1 MAWILP
7 FVLLGSCD
15 KELVEYEKGSVEIVV
30 ERGDAWLHDFPL
42 FLGIKRKNPPQIAV
56 WIEDAQGR
64 YLSTVYASSKIAT
77 QSWLAA
83 GGNRRREALPH
94 WCHSRGVQYADG
106 LYLPTKSE
114 PLADGI
120 SGATPRGSFDLKLSP
135 GAGLDRFVVKVE
147 VNHSTDFNET
157 YPESAKEGEPG
168 YSGGRHGSGQPAV
181 VYAADVDLSSGR
193 EQFEAV
199 LVGHS
204 SPDGSSGGI
213 DRYFGA
219 HFGAPDRGT
228 HYDSCPMKGRSR
240 VLAAALCVLPFLA
253 TEVPAQ
259 EFPRFSCST
268 SVGTG
273 FGLTRPSSGA

>member
-135 GAGLDRFVVKVE
+135 EA
-147 VNHSTDFNET
+147 
-157 YPESAKEGEPG
+157 
-168 YSGGRHGSGQPAV
+168 
-181 VYAADVDLSSGR
+181 VDLSDG
-193 EQFEAV
+193 QFELM
-199 LVGHS
+199 LVPVPKTPLQLQRTIRAIVYEEYETSNALIFRHVRHVTAES
-204 SPDGSSGGI
+204 DGSIPWTLDGEYAPGVPKIEIGI
-213 DRYFGA
+213 EDNGIQ
-219 HFGAPDRGT
+219 
-228 HYDSCPMKGRSR
+228 MMI
-240 VLAAALCVLPFLA
+240 
-253 TEVPAQ
+253 
-259 EFPRFSCST
+259 
-268 SVGTG
+268 
-273 FGLTRPSSGA
+273 

>member
-120 SGATPRGSFDLKLSP
+120 SGC
-135 GAGLDRFVVKVE
+135 
-147 VNHSTDFNET
+147 
-157 YPESAKEGEPG
+157 
-168 YSGGRHGSGQPAV
+168 HGSGQPAV
-181 VYAADVDLSSGR
+181 VYAADVDLSSGS
-193 EQFEAV
+193 EEFEAV

-213 DRYFGA
+213 DPDISGLTSALRIVERITIRVCDDGA
-219 HFGAPDRGT
+219 IPSIGRGAVRAAFPLPPRCRRR
-228 HYDSCPMKGRSR
+228 SCP
-240 VLAAALCVLPFLA
+240 A
-253 TEVPAQ
+253 
-259 EFPRFSCST
+259 FPVR
-268 SVGTG
+268 
-273 FGLTRPSSGA
+273 RP

>member
-56 WIEDAQGR
+56 WM
-64 YLSTVYASSKIAT
+64 
-77 QSWLAA
+77 
-83 GGNRRREALPH
+83 
-94 WCHSRGVQYADG
+94 QYADG
-106 LYLPTKSE
+106 LYLPTRNE

-157 YPESAKEGEPG
+157 YPESAK
-168 YSGGRHGSGQPAV
+168 
-181 VYAADVDLSSGR
+181 
-193 EQFEAV
+193 
-199 LVGHS
+199 
-204 SPDGSSGGI
+204 
-213 DRYFGA
+213 
-219 HFGAPDRGT
+219 
-228 HYDSCPMKGRSR
+228 
-240 VLAAALCVLPFLA
+240 
-253 TEVPAQ
+253 
-259 EFPRFSCST
+259 
-268 SVGTG
+268 
-273 FGLTRPSSGA
+273 

>member
-15 KELVEYEKGSVEIVV
+15 KKLVEYEKGSVEIVV

-135 GAGLDRFVVKVE
+135 EAGLDRFVVKVE

-157 YPESAKEGEPG
+157 YRPRRGSPVTRAGGTGAASRPWSMPPTSTCRRAARSSKPCWSAT
-168 YSGGRHGSGQPAV
+168 AV
-181 VYAADVDLSSGR
+181 
-193 EQFEAV
+193 
-199 LVGHS
+199 
-204 SPDGSSGGI
+204 P
-213 DRYFGA
+213 
-219 HFGAPDRGT
+219 
-228 HYDSCPMKGRSR
+228 
-240 VLAAALCVLPFLA
+240 
-253 TEVPAQ
+253 TEVRA
-259 EFPRFSCST
+259 
-268 SVGTG
+268 G
-273 FGLTRPSSGA
+273 